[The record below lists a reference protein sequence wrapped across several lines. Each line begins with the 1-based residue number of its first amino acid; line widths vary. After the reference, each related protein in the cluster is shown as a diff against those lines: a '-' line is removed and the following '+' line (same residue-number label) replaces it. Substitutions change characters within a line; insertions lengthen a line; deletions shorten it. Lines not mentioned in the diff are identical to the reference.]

1 MPHIKSADFEDK
13 RGGGGVK
20 QRRIFPYIQYN
31 LSVYQL

>member
-13 RGGGGVK
+13 RGGGVK